1 MPGIHNIHIQTF
13 CQTVGMYV
21 SDGLIFFRHSRSG
34 GLRLALI
41 FARQDCE
48 ALLKFLVSSIS

>member
-1 MPGIHNIHIQTF
+1 MPGIHIQTF